1 MIKHWKSSK
10 GCYVYRILSG
20 RANVYMIISA
30 HAYYLIDTGRSN
42 VREKLIKN
50 FKTLNNDKK
59 LSALILTH
67 THYDHCQ
74 NAAAIKQME
83 GCRVIVSSAAEESIR
98 QGYTEL
104 PAGTTLLTDLIV
116 RMGRNT
122 GWKRFRYEAIHADQ
136 LVDEELNMEDSMA
149 KIRIIS
155 TPGHSADSLSVI
167 VDNEIAIVG
176 DALFGISRRSV
187 MPPFANDRA
196 LMVKSWHKLLETGCN
211 IFLPGHGSEVD
222 RILLEYSYNRYK
234 NKF

>member
-20 RANVYMIISA
+20 RANVYMINSGGA
-30 HAYYLIDTGRSN
+30 FYLIDTGRSN

-50 FKTLNNDKK
+50 FKTIINDEK
-59 LSALILTH
+59 LSALILT
-67 THYDHCQ
+67 
-74 NAAAIKQME
+74 
-83 GCRVIVSSAAEESIR
+83 
-98 QGYTEL
+98 
-104 PAGTTLLTDLIV
+104 
-116 RMGRNT
+116 
-122 GWKRFRYEAIHADQ
+122 
-136 LVDEELNMEDSMA
+136 
-149 KIRIIS
+149 
-155 TPGHSADSLSVI
+155 ADSLSVI